1 MTARNPWRSE
11 RVAAS
16 VTHVLSVVVLLVASM
31 GAASAQ
37 RPALV
42 GVAKAEVQEVTENR
56 PIIGQL
62 VASVE
67 ADVAARIPGIVTE
80 VSFEI
85 GDRVLK
91 DQVLARLDSEL
102 IAIERSTAEADVDVA
117 EAGLAVAEAEVKRA
131 DVAFKR
137 QAALRQSGAF
147 SRSRFEDLQQ
157 ELNKARAE
165 LSRARAQLLR
175 SKAALA
181 LFTYR
186 VTHSEIKAPFD
197 GVVIARRSQPGAY
210 IQRGAAVAT
219 LLDIANLE
227 IEADVPVELVAG
239 LSIGRE
245 VDATFEGG
253 ETIKAMV
260 RAVVPVQTIS
270 TRTRPV
276 RFRLDL
282 AQMGA
287 TPLARGKS
295 VTLMIPAS
303 APRKTLTIP
312 KDALVQNTT
321 GWLVY
326 TVVEGKAQPR
336 RVEIGDAAGSNIE
349 ITSGLNEGDVVV
361 IRGNER
367 LRPGQPV
374 KAAGIDTSKRS

>member
-175 SKAALA
+175 SKVALA

-197 GVVIARRSQPGAY
+197 AMDLIRIAIDRPVAVIAAVMMALMFGLVALSRIPIQLAPDVRKPIIVVETSWGGAAPAEVEREIVNPQEEQLKGLEGLDSMVSTSETGQAEITLEFGIGTNMDRALLLVSNRLDRVSGYPSEASEPTLSTSGSDDNPIAWMIITREEGNDRRS
-210 IQRGAAVAT
+210 RNMAT
-219 LLDIANLE
+219 
-227 IEADVPVELVAG
+227 
-239 LSIGRE
+239 S
-245 VDATFEGG
+245 
-253 ETIKAMV
+253 
-260 RAVVPVQTIS
+260 S
-270 TRTRPV
+270 TT
-276 RFRLDL
+276 
-282 AQMGA
+282 
-287 TPLARGKS
+287 
-295 VTLMIPAS
+295 
-303 APRKTLTIP
+303 
-312 KDALVQNTT
+312 
-321 GWLVY
+321 W
-326 TVVEGKAQPR
+326 
-336 RVEIGDAAGSNIE
+336 
-349 ITSGLNEGDVVV
+349 
-361 IRGNER
+361 
-367 LRPGQPV
+367 
-374 KAAGIDTSKRS
+374 